1 MKKEMRQNLIK
12 ALLFVLLVYFMG
24 SRLLEIFGYKDMGG
38 GGGWYRF
45 YREEGNDADVYIVG
59 SSHAH
64 CTIDHGV
71 LWEEYGIAGFTLSA
85 GSQKLDASYHFVQE
99 ILRLKHPKVIIVE
112 VLNAA
117 GDGLDN
123 KDEDVYRNSL
133 GMKWSGNLWKY
144 VCHLAENME
153 KDRVWRNGIFAK
165 IPIIHSR
172 YAELTEEDF
181 RESMPYMRGYR
192 GSFMI
197 ERFDRPPAEN
207 NREAMALH
215 PDKIEMLEGMVDAAR
230 AEGVPLV
237 FFAAPYYLSEEEQM
251 KFNAVEEFARENDVP
266 FLNFNHMYD
275 EVGLDFAVDF
285 RDVSH
290 VNNSGAGKVTRY
302 MAEFLEE
309 SYGLPDRRGEE
320 GYELWDKNARYLY
333 NKEIAHDLKISE
345 DVNEYLRKLPELWE
359 GKTVILSLTGNYG
372 ALGDVYLGSLEEL
385 GIVREE
391 YESGGTW
398 VFRNGIMTEHL
409 SGKNYAQC
417 IPIQNG
423 EIHLNSSFY
432 QEGQEYTEEVSLLV
446 NGQDYQMVE
455 NGVNVIIYDET
466 ISQLVDAAGDD
477 VYLGLEMIHWGEEE

>member
-181 RESMPYMRGYR
+181 RDSMPYMRGYR

-275 EVGLDFAVDF
+275 EVGLD
-285 RDVSH
+285 
-290 VNNSGAGKVTRY
+290 
-302 MAEFLEE
+302 
-309 SYGLPDRRGEE
+309 
-320 GYELWDKNARYLY
+320 
-333 NKEIAHDLKISE
+333 
-345 DVNEYLRKLPELWE
+345 
-359 GKTVILSLTGNYG
+359 LS
-372 ALGDVYLGSLEEL
+372 
-385 GIVREE
+385 I
-391 YESGGTW
+391 
-398 VFRNGIMTEHL
+398 
-409 SGKNYAQC
+409 
-417 IPIQNG
+417 
-423 EIHLNSSFY
+423 IH
-432 QEGQEYTEEVSLLV
+432 
-446 NGQDYQMVE
+446 
-455 NGVNVIIYDET
+455 I
-466 ISQLVDAAGDD
+466 
-477 VYLGLEMIHWGEEE
+477 

>member
-1 MKKEMRQNLIK
+1 
-12 ALLFVLLVYFMG
+12 
-24 SRLLEIFGYKDMGG
+24 
-38 GGGWYRF
+38 
-45 YREEGNDADVYIVG
+45 
-59 SSHAH
+59 
-64 CTIDHGV
+64 
-71 LWEEYGIAGFTLSA
+71 
-85 GSQKLDASYHFVQE
+85 
-99 ILRLKHPKVIIVE
+99 
-112 VLNAA
+112 
-117 GDGLDN
+117 
-123 KDEDVYRNSL
+123 
-133 GMKWSGNLWKY
+133 
-144 VCHLAENME
+144 
-153 KDRVWRNGIFAK
+153 
-165 IPIIHSR
+165 
-172 YAELTEEDF
+172 
-181 RESMPYMRGYR
+181 
-192 GSFMI
+192 
-197 ERFDRPPAEN
+197 
-207 NREAMALH
+207 
-215 PDKIEMLEGMVDAAR
+215 MLEGMVDAAR

-398 VFRNGIMTEHL
+398 VFRNGIMTE
-409 SGKNYAQC
+409 
-417 IPIQNG
+417 
-423 EIHLNSSFY
+423 
-432 QEGQEYTEEVSLLV
+432 EGQEYTEEVSLLV